1 MATDPTLMLR
11 GDHRKVEHLLHQIEE
26 ADPADR
32 AALVE
37 ELTTDLTAH
46 MKLEEDILYPVIVE
60 ALGEEEAAEAEN
72 EHEMARVGLAKVGEL
87 SPDGPGFMAAL
98 ETLKATISH
107 HVHDEEDEVFPQ
119 LDQKLAED
127 RRERLAQD
135 LERARPALGLPTH
148 DELPVYLSRDELYE
162 KAKKSGVAGRSSM
175 SKDELAATIPPEK
188 S

>member
-46 MKLEEDILYPVIVE
+46 MKLEEDLLYPVIVDV
-60 ALGEEEAAEAEN
+60 LGEEEAAEAEN
-72 EHEMARVGLAKVGEL
+72 EHEMARMGLTKVGEL

-119 LDQKLAED
+119 LTEKLDQARLSRLAEQMD
-127 RRERLAQD
+127 EVRSQ
-135 LERARPALGLPTH
+135 LGLPTNA
-148 DELPVYLSRDELYE
+148 DLLQDASKEELYE
-162 KAKKSGVAGRSSM
+162 EAKKAGVPGRSNM
-175 SKDELAATIPPEK
+175 SKEELADALT
-188 S
+188 SDS